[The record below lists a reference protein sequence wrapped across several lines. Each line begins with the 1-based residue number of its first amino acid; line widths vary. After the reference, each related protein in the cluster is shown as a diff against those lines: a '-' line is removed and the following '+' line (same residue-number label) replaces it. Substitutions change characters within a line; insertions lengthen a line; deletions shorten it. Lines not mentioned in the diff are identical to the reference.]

1 MTDTIFALATP
12 PGRSAVAV
20 VRISGPATAPALAA
34 IGAGG
39 LEPRRASLRKL
50 VSPAGKLSPRR
61 EERGGE
67 AAEGGPARQTC
78 APPTAGPSP
87 GCLPSTGAERPVIDQ
102 ALVLWFPG
110 PASYTGE
117 DSAELHVHGGRAVV
131 EALSAALLAVGLTP
145 AEPGEF
151 TRRAFV
157 NGKLDLAQAEG
168 VADLVDAET
177 EAQRRQALDQLDGA
191 LGRRYEA
198 WRGELVELLALLEAE
213 IDFPDED
220 LPGGLASRIVPRA
233 TALIA
238 ELEAALAG
246 ADRGEEIREGFRIA
260 LIGAPNAGKSSLFN
274 RLVRRE
280 AAIVTPTAGTTRD
293 IIETAL
299 DVNGYK
305 VVLADMAGVRETEH
319 EIEAEGVRRAR
330 AWAESAA
337 LRLWVVDASAGEG
350 TGEGGWREASELV
363 RPGDLCLAN
372 KADRTRG
379 ADADAAQAWADA
391 IGAQWLPVS
400 AASGEGLDGA
410 VAALESRVASAL
422 SGADFPAV
430 TRARHRLRLEEARA
444 HLQRSLSVLAAG
456 AELAAEDLR
465 LAARALARVAGRV
478 HAEDVLD
485 VVFASFCIGK

>member
-1 MTDTIFALATP
+1 VSDTIFALATP

-20 VRISGPATAPALAA
+20 VRISGPTTAEALAA

-39 LEPRRASLRKL
+39 LEPRRASLRRL
-50 VSPAGKLSPRR
+50 RAASGR
-61 EERGGE
+61 E
-67 AAEGGPARQTC
+67 
-78 APPTAGPSP
+78 
-87 GCLPSTGAERPVIDQ
+87 IDQ

-131 EALSAALLAVGLTP
+131 EALWAGLLAAGLRP

-151 TRRAFV
+151 TRRAFL
-157 NGKLDLAQAEG
+157 NGKLDLAQAEA

-220 LPGGLASRIVPRA
+220 LPGGLAARIVPRA
-233 TALIA
+233 SVLIA

-246 ADRGEEIREGFRIA
+246 ADRGEEIREGFKIA
-260 LIGAPNAGKSSLFN
+260 LVGAPNAGKSSLFN

-293 IIETAL
+293 IIEAAL
-299 DVNGYK
+299 DVKGYK
-305 VVLADMAGVRETEH
+305 VVLADMAGVRTTEH

-330 AWAESAA
+330 AWADAAA
-337 LRLWVVDASAGEG
+337 LRLWVVDVSAGEG
-350 TGEGGWREASELV
+350 AWDEAAELV
-363 RPGDLCLAN
+363 RAGDLCLAN
-372 KADRTRG
+372 KADRDKG
-379 ADADAAQAWADA
+379 SDAATARAWAEA
-391 IGAQWLPVS
+391 QGAVWLPVS
-400 AASGEGLDGA
+400 ASSGEGLDAA
-410 VAALESRVASAL
+410 VAALEARVASAL

-430 TRARHRLRLEEARA
+430 TRARHRLRLQEARD
-444 HLQRSLSVLAAG
+444 HLQRSLGALGLG